1 MLAQVRGLA
10 GVLLLGLVGVQRSAL
25 VARLIPCSPQPFL
38 PAATPTMVP
47 DVSGDPLARS
57 FAQLAR
63 KADQSFRSLMVPK
76 QPLEKPPLAIHQ
88 LGDRELRHPAR
99 RISKV
104 DESIRDLARDMLR
117 CMYTARG
124 IGLAAPQVGVPKQ
137 LLVIDLDF
145 EEAANPPIVLIN
157 PEIAAAG
164 ASLNT
169 YEEGCLSI
177 PGVYL
182 DVVRP
187 STVEVSFRDEYGRPR
202 RIKADGLLARC
213 IQHEMDHL
221 QGVLFVDRVTD
232 ELSLNEGLQ
241 QQGFERQH
249 VQSLR

>member
-1 MLAQVRGLA
+1 
-10 GVLLLGLVGVQRSAL
+10 
-25 VARLIPCSPQPFL
+25 
-38 PAATPTMVP
+38 MVP
-47 DVSGDPLARS
+47 NDSGDPLARS

-76 QPLEKPPLAIHQ
+76 QPLETPPLAIHQ
-88 LGDRELRHPAR
+88 LGDQELRHAAR

-124 IGLAAPQVGVPKQ
+124 IGLAAPQVGVQKQ

-232 ELSLNEGLQ
+232 ELSLNEGLK